1 MKLDAGSNL
10 EPFQSLVRDWR
21 AKANEMTDAGDLG
34 PLARVV
40 VEQLLIRADD
50 LEHTIRRTRTEDPA
64 PRRIYLA
71 ESDPAAL
78 RVDISPTGISTPPD
92 VAIVA
97 IDDPK
102 SGAERE
108 RPVRI
113 VMSPAQAA
121 ALVRRLQGVLA
132 EIDIP

>member
-1 MKLDAGSNL
+1 LSSSSCSSAPTISNTPSAGR
-10 EPFQSLVRDWR
+10 EP
-21 AKANEMTDAGDLG
+21 KT
-34 PLARVV
+34 
-40 VEQLLIRADD
+40 
-50 LEHTIRRTRTEDPA
+50 PA
-64 PRRIYLA
+64 PRRIYPA

>member
-64 PRRIYLA
+64 PRRIYPA

-78 RVDISPTGISTPPD
+78 RVDISPTGTARRRDRSDRRSEIRRRARTPGAD
-92 VAIVA
+92 RHV
-97 IDDPK
+97 
-102 SGAERE
+102 SGASRST
-108 RPVRI
+108 RP
-113 VMSPAQAA
+113 AA
-121 ALVRRLQGVLA
+121 ARRA
-132 EIDIP
+132 C